1 MKFALIVPDGAADEP
16 QPAADG
22 LTPLQAA
29 RLPFIDSIVRQ
40 GVLGR
45 ANHVPGE
52 LPSGSDV
59 GMMSLMGYDPLANQ
73 TGRAAIEAAARG
85 IELGDDD
92 WAIRCNLVTVTGG
105 VLESYTAGHVD
116 SDEAVRL
123 IDCLQR
129 DVGDESP
136 WQFHAGVGY
145 RNLLVFRAE
154 AGDCGVGLTIETE
167 TTPPHDMIQMPVLGR
182 LPRGPGASV
191 LRDLM
196 DRSRQVF
203 AGASGE
209 SRATQAWLWGLGQR
223 PSLTPF
229 LDQYGKTG
237 AVVTA
242 VDLVRGLGRLLGLSV
257 IEVDGA
263 TGYMDTDYA
272 AKGRAAIAAL
282 ADHDLV
288 VVHVEAT
295 DEASHDGDI
304 PGKIEALERIDEFIV
319 GPVHD
324 HLARNGDYRIL
335 VSPDHPTLLRTRA
348 HAHGTVPIA
357 ACGTGLSPG
366 EDLHYDDITA
376 SGSSLLFDRGSDLMS
391 WWLATD

>member
-1 MKFALIVPDGAADEP
+1 MKFALIIPDGAADEP
-16 QPAADG
+16 QLAADG

-29 RLPFIDSIVRQ
+29 RLPSIDSIVRQ

-45 ANHVPGE
+45 ANHVPQE

-59 GMMSLMGYDPLANQ
+59 GMMSLLGYDPLAVQ

-85 IELGDDD
+85 IELGDQD
-92 WAIRCNLVTVTGG
+92 WAIRCNLVTITGG

-116 SDEAVRL
+116 NAEAVRL

-129 DVGDESP
+129 DVGDQSP
-136 WQFHAGVGY
+136 WQFHSGVGY
-145 RNLLVFRAE
+145 RNLLVFRSE
-154 AGDCGVGLTIETE
+154 AGESAVGLSVETQ
-167 TTPPHDMIQMPVLGR
+167 TTPPHDMIEMPVSGR
-182 LPRGPGASV
+182 LPSGPGASV

-196 DRSRQVF
+196 DRSRQVL
-203 AGASGE
+203 AEANSE

-223 PSLTPF
+223 PSLASF

-242 VDLVRGLGRLLGLSV
+242 VDLVRGLGRLMGMSV
-257 IEVDGA
+257 IEVEGA

-295 DEASHDGDI
+295 DEASHDGDMS
-304 PGKIEALERIDEFIV
+304 GKIEALERIDEFIV
-319 GPVHD
+319 GPIHE
-324 HLARNGDYRIL
+324 HLATSGDYRIL

-357 ACGTGLSPG
+357 ACGTGLSSG
-366 EDLHYDDITA
+366 GDLHYDDITA
-376 SGSSLLFDRGSDLMS
+376 SGSSLVFDRGCDLMS

>member
-1 MKFALIVPDGAADEP
+1 MKFALIIPDGAADEP

-29 RLPFIDSIVRQ
+29 RLPSIDSIVRQ

-45 ANHVPGE
+45 ANHVPQE

-59 GMMSLMGYDPLANQ
+59 GMMSLLGYDPLAVQ

-85 IELGDDD
+85 IELGDQD
-92 WAIRCNLVTVTGG
+92 WAIRCNLVTITGG

-116 SDEAVRL
+116 NAEAVRL

-145 RNLLVFRAE
+145 RNLLVFRSE
-154 AGDCGVGLTIETE
+154 AGESAVGLSVETQA
-167 TTPPHDMIQMPVLGR
+167 TPPHDMIEMPVSGR
-182 LPRGPGASV
+182 LPSGPGASV

-196 DRSRQVF
+196 DRSRQVL
-203 AGASGE
+203 AEANSE

-223 PSLTPF
+223 PSLASF

-295 DEASHDGDI
+295 DEASHDGDMS
-304 PGKIEALERIDEFIV
+304 GKIEALERIDEFIV
-319 GPVHD
+319 GPIHE
-324 HLARNGDYRIL
+324 HLATSGDYRIL

-357 ACGTGLSPG
+357 ACGTGLVPG
-366 EDLHYDDITA
+366 GDLHYDDITA
-376 SGSSLLFDRGSDLMS
+376 SGSSLVFARGSDLMS

>member
-1 MKFALIVPDGAADEP
+1 MKFALIIPDGAADEP
-16 QPAADG
+16 QLAADG

-29 RLPFIDSIVRQ
+29 RLPSIDSIVRQ

-45 ANHVPGE
+45 ANHVPQE

-59 GMMSLMGYDPLANQ
+59 GMMSLLGYDPLAVQ

-85 IELGDDD
+85 IELGDQD
-92 WAIRCNLVTVTGG
+92 WAIRCNLVTITGG

-116 SDEAVRL
+116 NAEAVRL

-145 RNLLVFRAE
+145 RNLLVFRSE
-154 AGDCGVGLTIETE
+154 AGESAVGLSVETQ
-167 TTPPHDMIQMPVLGR
+167 TTPPHDMIEMPVSGR
-182 LPRGPGASV
+182 LPSGPGASV

-196 DRSRQVF
+196 DRSRQVL
-203 AGASGE
+203 AAANSE

-223 PSLTPF
+223 PSLASF

-242 VDLVRGLGRLLGLSV
+242 VDLVRGLGRLMGMSV
-257 IEVDGA
+257 IEVEGA

-295 DEASHDGDI
+295 DEASHDGDMS
-304 PGKIEALERIDEFIV
+304 GKIEALERIDEFIV
-319 GPVHD
+319 GPIHE
-324 HLARNGDYRIL
+324 HLATSGDYRIL

-357 ACGTGLSPG
+357 ACGTGLVAG
-366 EDLHYDDITA
+366 GDLHYDDITA
-376 SGSSLLFDRGSDLMS
+376 SGSSLVFDRGSDLMS

>member
-1 MKFALIVPDGAADEP
+1 MKFALIIPDGAADEP
-16 QPAADG
+16 QSAADG
-22 LTPLQAA
+22 LTPLQVA
-29 RLPFIDSIVRQ
+29 RLPSMDSIVRQ

-45 ANHVPGE
+45 ANHVPLE

-59 GMMSLMGYDPLANQ
+59 GMMSLMGYDPLAIQ
-73 TGRAAIEAAARG
+73 TGRAAIEAAAHG
-85 IELGDDD
+85 IELGDED
-92 WAIRCNLVTVTGG
+92 WAIRCNLVTITGG

-116 SDEAVRL
+116 NDEAVRL

-145 RNLLVFRAE
+145 RNLLVFRSEPGESA
-154 AGDCGVGLTIETE
+154 AGLSIETQ
-167 TTPPHDMIQMPVLGR
+167 TTPPHDTIKMPVSGR
-182 LPRGPGASV
+182 LPSGPGAPV

-196 DRSRQVF
+196 DRSRQVL
-203 AGASGE
+203 ARANSD
-209 SRATQAWLWGLGQR
+209 SRATQAWLCGLGQR
-223 PSLTPF
+223 PSLAPF

-242 VDLVRGLGRLLGLSV
+242 VDLVRGLGRLLGMSV

-263 TGYMDTDYA
+263 TGYMDTDYE

-282 ADHDLV
+282 VDHDLV

-295 DEASHDGDI
+295 DEASHDGDMS
-304 PGKIEALERIDEFIV
+304 GKIEALERIDEFIV
-319 GPVHD
+319 GPIHD
-324 HLARNGDYRIL
+324 HLARSGGYRIL

-366 EDLHYDDITA
+366 GDLHYDDITA
-376 SGSSLLFDRGSDLMS
+376 SGSSLVFDRGSDLMS